1 MISPILL
8 QSFPDELLNLK
19 DWITDLFQ
27 YLKHL
32 LNIVIIVWIV
42 IVFFT
47 WRYVSKSSLLGF
59 FIALLQSYCVFGI
72 EEGIFF
78 CDDVKGI
85 LLLLCLFN
93 VAALLALFLA
103 GGSLLSFTF
112 DTFNIIRDTFFYLL
126 FNCITFAL
134 LNKSYDLEGFNLN
147 EYFSWENLVK
157 AIFPVSICSL

>member
-1 MISPILL
+1 L

-19 DWITDLFQ
+19 DWIIDLFQ
-27 YLKHL
+27 YLKQL

-59 FIALLQSYCVFGI
+59 FIALIQSYCVFGI
-72 EEGIFF
+72 EEAIFF

-85 LLLLCLFN
+85 LLLFCLFN
-93 VAALLALFLA
+93 VGALLALFLA

-126 FNCITFAL
+126 LNCISFAL